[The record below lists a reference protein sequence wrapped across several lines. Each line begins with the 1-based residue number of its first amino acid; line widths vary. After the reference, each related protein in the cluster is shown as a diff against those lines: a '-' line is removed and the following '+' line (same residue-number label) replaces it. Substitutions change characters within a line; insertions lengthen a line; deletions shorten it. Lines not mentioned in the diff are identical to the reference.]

1 MNTIRLLLPL
11 ALAVPALQAQ
21 TPTVDW
27 KPAPSRTYDG
37 RDIAAESA
45 RLNLPESRAEP
56 GRTISVGLI
65 RLRSTAAN
73 PGDPIV
79 FLMGGPGIPASV
91 MLPIPPYYDLFDR
104 LRSLGDVILVD
115 QRGIGTSDPVLGCPS
130 KGPLSRDFLGSHA
143 SVLNALREVT
153 RACFEEWRGKGVR
166 VSAYNTQESAD
177 DLESLR
183 EALGVPRL
191 NLLAFSYGTHIA
203 LSYVR
208 RHPDHAG
215 RLVLQGVRG
224 PDQSL
229 KGPAA
234 YERGFDRLS
243 ELAPRISV
251 LGTSQDMASAMFLV
265 LRTLPVEVA
274 VTDRS
279 GRPDTLVIGREGFQV
294 LVSNAPDD
302 PRLPAMLSTL
312 ASHDLTILGMM
323 ATQAWQGLGEVNLM
337 ARAVDCAS
345 GSSQTAEL
353 RVVAE
358 TFDGAL
364 LGNPAPNLVRT
375 REFCSLFG
383 DDIRLPD
390 DFRRPITSSAPALFI
405 SGELDLQAPAD
416 SAASVAK
423 GFTESTVLVV
433 KNGRHELLTI
443 AAVQEAVLDFFAG
456 KAVAG
461 RELSAEPIRWLT
473 VDEAKAP
480 PRRR

>member
-1 MNTIRLLLPL
+1 LSAT
-11 ALAVPALQAQ
+11 ALEAQ
-21 TPTVDW
+21 VQVLDW

-37 RDIAAESA
+37 REIIAESA
-45 RLNLPESRAEP
+45 RLSVPESRAAP
-56 GRTISVGLI
+56 GRTIAVGLI
-65 RLRSTAAN
+65 RLKSTAAT
-73 PGDPIV
+73 PGDPTV

-91 MLPIPPYYDLFDR
+91 MLPIPPYFDLFDR
-104 LRSLGDVILVD
+104 LRTQGDVILVD
-115 QRGIGTSDPVLGCPS
+115 QRGIGTSDPVLSCPA
-130 KGPLSRDFLGSHA
+130 KGSLPTDFLATHTSI
-143 SVLNALREVT
+143 LNALRDVT
-153 RACFEEWRGKGVR
+153 SACLEEWRGKGVR
-166 VSAYNTQESAD
+166 VAAYNTQESAD

-183 EALGVPRL
+183 QALGVPRL
-191 NLLAFSYGTHIA
+191 NLLAFSYGTHVA
-203 LSYVR
+203 LSFVR
-208 RHPDHAG
+208 RHPDRVG

-234 YERGFDRLS
+234 YERGFTRLA
-243 ELAPRISV
+243 ELAPRSSV
-251 LGTSQDMASAMFLV
+251 SGASLSMAE
-265 LRTLPVEVA
+265 TLLLLARQPPIEVA
-274 VTDRS
+274 VTDRG
-279 GRPDTLVIGREGFQV
+279 GRPDTLVIGGQGLQV

-302 PRLPAMLSTL
+302 PRMPAMLGSL
-312 ASHDLTILGMM
+312 ANHDSTILAAM
-323 ATQAWQGLGEVNLM
+323 AASAWQGLGEVNLM

-345 GSSQTAEL
+345 ASSETAEL
-353 RVVAE
+353 RVVQE

-390 DFRRPITSSAPALFI
+390 DFRRPVTSRAPALFI

-423 GFTESTVLVV
+423 GFARSTVLVV

-443 AAVQEAVLDFFAG
+443 PAVQGTVSDFFAG
-456 KAVAG
+456 KDVAG
-461 RELSAEPIRWLT
+461 RELSAEPPRWLS
-473 VDEAKAP
+473 VEEAKAP